1 MRRIEIQY
9 TSLCNTVLKK
19 PLVFYVVNTN
29 SQCFHIIYDIY
40 QKCKSYGFLVKI
52 R

>member
-19 PLVFYVVNTN
+19 PLVLYVVNTN
-29 SQCFHIIYDIY
+29 SQCFHKIYIKNVKVMD
-40 QKCKSYGFLVKI
+40 FL
-52 R
+52 

>member
-9 TSLCNTVLKK
+9 TSLCNTGLKK

-29 SQCFHIIYDIY
+29 SQCFHKIYIKNVKAMD
-40 QKCKSYGFLVKI
+40 FL
-52 R
+52 